1 MIMMVVTALTL
12 QQVVQMVLLMVVQQV
27 VVAMNVQKVFVLRVL
42 TGMVL
47 AATIV
52 VTV

>member
-1 MIMMVVTALTL
+1 MIMMAVTALTL
-12 QQVVQMVLLMVVQQV
+12 QQVVLMVALQV
-27 VVAMNVQKVFVLRVL
+27 VVAMNVQKVFALKVL

-47 AATIV
+47 AVTIV